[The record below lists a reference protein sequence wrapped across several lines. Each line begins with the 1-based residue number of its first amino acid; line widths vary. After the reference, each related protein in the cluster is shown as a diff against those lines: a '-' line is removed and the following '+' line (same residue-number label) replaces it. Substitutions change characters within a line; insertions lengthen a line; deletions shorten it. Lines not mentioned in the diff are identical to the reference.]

1 MAHEEKIKLAIELIK
16 FFLYLVTLI
25 ISIAF
30 AFNSM
35 DKRISIIESE
45 MKYKPASLWL
55 GQHHPPHRKTRS
67 SLPAGRQVKDD
78 INKKIE
84 SEISRVSVPPLSGK
98 VKK

>member
-1 MAHEEKIKLAIELIK
+1 MAHEEKIKLAVELIK

-45 MKYKPASLWL
+45 MKYKVNTTLL
-55 GQHHPPHRKTRS
+55 LEK
-67 SLPAGRQVKDD
+67 LDQVKED

-84 SEISRVSVPPLSGK
+84 TEISK

>member
-1 MAHEEKIKLAIELIK
+1 MPKDEKIKLAIELIK
-16 FFLYLVTLI
+16 FFLYIVTLI

-45 MKYKPASLWL
+45 MKYKVNTTLL
-55 GQHHPPHRKTRS
+55 LEK
-67 SLPAGRQVKDD
+67 LDQVKDE
-78 INKKIE
+78 INNKIE
-84 SEISRVSVPPLSGK
+84 SEISK

>member
-1 MAHEEKIKLAIELIK
+1 MAHEDKIKLAIELIK
-16 FFLYLVTLI
+16 FFLYIVTLI

-30 AFNSM
+30 AFNSI

-45 MKYKPASLWL
+45 MKYKVNTTLL
-55 GQHHPPHRKTRS
+55 LEK
-67 SLPAGRQVKDD
+67 LDQVKDE

-84 SEISRVSVPPLSGK
+84 SEISK

>member
-1 MAHEEKIKLAIELIK
+1 MPREDKIRMAVELIK
-16 FFLYLVTLI
+16 FFLYIITLVV
-25 ISIAF
+25 SIAF

-45 MKYKPASLWL
+45 MKYKVNTTLL
-55 GQHHPPHRKTRS
+55 LEK
-67 SLPAGRQVKDD
+67 LDQVKDE

-84 SEISRVSVPPLSGK
+84 TEISK

>member
-1 MAHEEKIKLAIELIK
+1 MTTDFYMAHEDKIKLAIELIK

-35 DKRISIIESE
+35 DKRICIIESE
-45 MKYKPASLWL
+45 MKYKVNTTLIL
-55 GQHHPPHRKTRS
+55 EK
-67 SLPAGRQVKDD
+67 LDQVKDE

-84 SEISRVSVPPLSGK
+84 YEISK

>member
-1 MAHEEKIKLAIELIK
+1 MAHEEKIKLVIELIK
-16 FFLYLVTLI
+16 FFLYLITLI

-45 MKYKPASLWL
+45 MKYKVNTTLL
-55 GQHHPPHRKTRS
+55 LEK
-67 SLPAGRQVKDD
+67 LDQVKEE

-84 SEISRVSVPPLSGK
+84 SEISK

>member
-1 MAHEEKIKLAIELIK
+1 MAHEDKIKLAIELIK
-16 FFLYLVTLI
+16 FFLYLFTLI

-45 MKYKPASLWL
+45 IKYKVNTTLL
-55 GQHHPPHRKTRS
+55 LEK
-67 SLPAGRQVKDD
+67 LDQVKDE

-84 SEISRVSVPPLSGK
+84 SEISK

>member
-1 MAHEEKIKLAIELIK
+1 MPRDDKIKLAIELIK
-16 FFLYLVTLI
+16 FFLYIVTLI

-55 GQHHPPHRKTRS
+55 GQHHFAAGETRS
-67 SLPAGRQVKDD
+67 S
-78 INKKIE
+78 
-84 SEISRVSVPPLSGK
+84 
-98 VKK
+98 

>member
-1 MAHEEKIKLAIELIK
+1 MPKEDKVKLAIELIK
-16 FFLYLVTLI
+16 FFLYIVTLI

-55 GQHHPPHRKTRS
+55 GQHHTPS
-67 SLPAGRQVKDD
+67 
-78 INKKIE
+78 
-84 SEISRVSVPPLSGK
+84 
-98 VKK
+98 

>member
-1 MAHEEKIKLAIELIK
+1 MPREEKIKLTIELIK
-16 FFLYLVTLI
+16 FFLYIITLV

-45 MKYKPASLWL
+45 MKYKVNTTLL
-55 GQHHPPHRKTRS
+55 LEK
-67 SLPAGRQVKDD
+67 LDQVKDE

-84 SEISRVSVPPLSGK
+84 SEISK

>member
-1 MAHEEKIKLAIELIK
+1 MAHEDKIKLAIELIK
-16 FFLYLVTLI
+16 FFLYIVTLI

-45 MKYKPASLWL
+45 MKYKVNTTLL
-55 GQHHPPHRKTRS
+55 LEK
-67 SLPAGRQVKDD
+67 LDQVKDE
-78 INKKIE
+78 INNKIE
-84 SEISRVSVPPLSGK
+84 SEISK

>member
-1 MAHEEKIKLAIELIK
+1 MAHEEKIKLAVELIK

-45 MKYKPASLWL
+45 MKYKVNTTLL
-55 GQHHPPHRKTRS
+55 LEK
-67 SLPAGRQVKDD
+67 LDQVKDD

-84 SEISRVSVPPLSGK
+84 SEISK

>member
-1 MAHEEKIKLAIELIK
+1 MAHEDKIKLAIELIK
-16 FFLYLVTLI
+16 FFMYIVTLI

-45 MKYKPASLWL
+45 MKYKVNTTLL
-55 GQHHPPHRKTRS
+55 LEK
-67 SLPAGRQVKDD
+67 LDQVKDE

-84 SEISRVSVPPLSGK
+84 SEISK

>member
-1 MAHEEKIKLAIELIK
+1 MPKEDKVKLAIELIK
-16 FFLYLVTLI
+16 FFLYIVTLI

-45 MKYKPASLWL
+45 MKYKVNTTLL
-55 GQHHPPHRKTRS
+55 LEK
-67 SLPAGRQVKDD
+67 LDQVKDD

-84 SEISRVSVPPLSGK
+84 TEISK

>member
-1 MAHEEKIKLAIELIK
+1 MPKEDKVKLAIELIK
-16 FFLYLVTLI
+16 FFLYIVTLI

-45 MKYKPASLWL
+45 MKYIVNTTLLLEKLD
-55 GQHHPPHRKTRS
+55 
-67 SLPAGRQVKDD
+67 QVKDD

-84 SEISRVSVPPLSGK
+84 SEISRVSISPLPVK

>member
-1 MAHEEKIKLAIELIK
+1 MPKEDKVKLAIELIK
-16 FFLYLVTLI
+16 FFLYIVTLI

-45 MKYKPASLWL
+45 MKYKVNTTLL
-55 GQHHPPHRKTRS
+55 LEK
-67 SLPAGRQVKDD
+67 LDQVKDD

-84 SEISRVSVPPLSGK
+84 SEISRVSVPQLSGK

>member
-1 MAHEEKIKLAIELIK
+1 MAHEDKIKLAIELIK
-16 FFLYLVTLI
+16 FFLYIVTLI

-45 MKYKPASLWL
+45 MKYKVNTTLL
-55 GQHHPPHRKTRS
+55 LEK
-67 SLPAGRQVKDD
+67 LDQVKDE

-84 SEISRVSVPPLSGK
+84 SEISK

>member
-1 MAHEEKIKLAIELIK
+1 MAHEDKIKLAIELIK
-16 FFLYLVTLI
+16 FFLYIITLV
-25 ISIAF
+25 ISIAY

-45 MKYKPASLWL
+45 MKYKVNTDLL
-55 GQHHPPHRKTRS
+55 LEK
-67 SLPAGRQVKDD
+67 LDQVKDE

-84 SEISRVSVPPLSGK
+84 VEISK

>member
-1 MAHEEKIKLAIELIK
+1 MPREDKIKLAIELIK
-16 FFLYLVTLI
+16 FFLYIITLV

-45 MKYKPASLWL
+45 MKYKVNTTLL
-55 GQHHPPHRKTRS
+55 LEK
-67 SLPAGRQVKDD
+67 LDQVKDD

-84 SEISRVSVPPLSGK
+84 SEISK

>member
-1 MAHEEKIKLAIELIK
+1 MPHEDKIKLTIELIK
-16 FFLYLVTLI
+16 FFLYIVTLI

-45 MKYKPASLWL
+45 MKYKVNTDLL
-55 GQHHPPHRKTRS
+55 LEK
-67 SLPAGRQVKDD
+67 LDQVKDD

-84 SEISRVSVPPLSGK
+84 TEISK

>member
-1 MAHEEKIKLAIELIK
+1 MPKEDKVKLAIELIK

-45 MKYKPASLWL
+45 MKYKVNTTLL
-55 GQHHPPHRKTRS
+55 LEK
-67 SLPAGRQVKDD
+67 LDQVKDD

-84 SEISRVSVPPLSGK
+84 SEISK

>member
-1 MAHEEKIKLAIELIK
+1 MPKDEKIKLAIELIK
-16 FFLYLVTLI
+16 FFLYIVTLI

-45 MKYKPASLWL
+45 MKYKVNTALL
-55 GQHHPPHRKTRS
+55 LEK
-67 SLPAGRQVKDD
+67 LDQVKDD

>member
-1 MAHEEKIKLAIELIK
+1 MPKDEKIKLAIELIK
-16 FFLYLVTLI
+16 FFLYIVTLI

-45 MKYKPASLWL
+45 MKYKVNTTLL
-55 GQHHPPHRKTRS
+55 LEK
-67 SLPAGRQVKDD
+67 LDQVKDE

-84 SEISRVSVPPLSGK
+84 SEISK

>member
-45 MKYKPASLWL
+45 MKYKVNTTLL
-55 GQHHPPHRKTRS
+55 LEK
-67 SLPAGRQVKDD
+67 LDQVKDD

-84 SEISRVSVPPLSGK
+84 SEISK

>member
-1 MAHEEKIKLAIELIK
+1 MIFMAHEDKIKLAIELIK
-16 FFLYLVTLI
+16 FFMYIVTLI

-45 MKYKPASLWL
+45 MKYKVNTTLL
-55 GQHHPPHRKTRS
+55 LEK
-67 SLPAGRQVKDD
+67 LDQVKDE

-84 SEISRVSVPPLSGK
+84 SEISK

>member
-1 MAHEEKIKLAIELIK
+1 MPKEDKIKLTIELIK
-16 FFLYLVTLI
+16 FFLYIITLV

-45 MKYKPASLWL
+45 MKYKVNTTLL
-55 GQHHPPHRKTRS
+55 LEK
-67 SLPAGRQVKDD
+67 LDQVKDE

-84 SEISRVSVPPLSGK
+84 SEIEK

>member
-1 MAHEEKIKLAIELIK
+1 MAREDKIKLAIELVK
-16 FFLYLVTLI
+16 FFLYVITLI

-45 MKYKPASLWL
+45 MKYKVNTTLL
-55 GQHHPPHRKTRS
+55 LEK
-67 SLPAGRQVKDD
+67 LDEVKDE

-84 SEISRVSVPPLSGK
+84 LEISK

>member
-1 MAHEEKIKLAIELIK
+1 MPKEDKVKLAIELIK
-16 FFLYLVTLI
+16 FFLYIVTLI

-45 MKYKPASLWL
+45 MKYKVNTTLL
-55 GQHHPPHRKTRS
+55 LEK
-67 SLPAGRQVKDD
+67 LDQVKDD

-84 SEISRVSVPPLSGK
+84 TEISRVSVPPLSGK

>member
-1 MAHEEKIKLAIELIK
+1 MPHEDKIKLTIELIK
-16 FFLYLVTLI
+16 FFLYIVTLI

-45 MKYKPASLWL
+45 MKYKVNTTLL
-55 GQHHPPHRKTRS
+55 LEK
-67 SLPAGRQVKDD
+67 LDQVKDE

-84 SEISRVSVPPLSGK
+84 SEISRVSTPTLSGK

>member
-1 MAHEEKIKLAIELIK
+1 MPREDKIKLIIELIK
-16 FFLYLVTLI
+16 FFLYIITLV
-25 ISIAF
+25 ISIAY

-45 MKYKPASLWL
+45 MKYKVNTDLL
-55 GQHHPPHRKTRS
+55 LEK
-67 SLPAGRQVKDD
+67 LDQVKDE

-84 SEISRVSVPPLSGK
+84 SEISK

>member
-1 MAHEEKIKLAIELIK
+1 MTFMAHEDKIKLAIEQIK

-25 ISIAF
+25 ISIVL

-45 MKYKPASLWL
+45 MKYKVNTTLLLEKLA
-55 GQHHPPHRKTRS
+55 
-67 SLPAGRQVKDD
+67 QVKDE

-84 SEISRVSVPPLSGK
+84 SEISK